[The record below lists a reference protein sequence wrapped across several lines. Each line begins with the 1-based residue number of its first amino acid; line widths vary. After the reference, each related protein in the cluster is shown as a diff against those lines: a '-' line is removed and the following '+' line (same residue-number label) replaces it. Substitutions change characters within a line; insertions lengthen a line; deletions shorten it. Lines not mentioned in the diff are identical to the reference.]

1 MTIGN
6 RIRTARKMA
15 KMTQAELAKASGLS
29 QQMISALESGR
40 RQNTFELVHVAKA
53 LGVRYEWLAVGLVP
67 IVDNGP
73 MTGAT
78 PKAIRDAFRSLPA
91 IEQAKLLGE
100 LLRATAEQF
109 PPESEDR

>member
-1 MTIGN
+1 MSIGS
-6 RIRTARKMA
+6 RIRTARRAA
-15 KMTQAELAKASGLS
+15 KMTQADLAKASGLS
-29 QQMISALESGR
+29 QQMISALENGR

-53 LGVRYEWLAVGLVP
+53 LNVRYEWLAIGLVP
-67 IVDNGP
+67 IVDKGP

-78 PKAIRDAFRSLPA
+78 PEAIRDAFRSLPTN
-91 IEQAKLLGE
+91 EQTKLLGE